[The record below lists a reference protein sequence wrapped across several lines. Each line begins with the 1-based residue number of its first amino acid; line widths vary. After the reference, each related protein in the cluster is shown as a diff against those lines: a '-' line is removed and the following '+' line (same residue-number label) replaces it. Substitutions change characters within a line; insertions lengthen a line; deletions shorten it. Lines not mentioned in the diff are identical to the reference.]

1 MPSRL
6 EEIRQIAK
14 ASGLREI
21 FYNEESRV
29 VSFVPARGN
38 TNPLTRLNVYF
49 TTMTVGTC
57 IDHPFQ
63 GKTQLFRR
71 NVTLEQLKE
80 IALDPRIHTGQGYR
94 QVVKQE
100 KRTREEEAHDSMEN
114 VTLGEEAELREEL
127 KRLLD
132 RAEMIKEALKGIEE
146 KRRKEEAEA
155 EEKRQQE
162 AAEAE
167 EVKRTAALEARGTCY
182 DYLLNESCRLIFDK
196 GFNDST
202 KIIALGGDMIFGLED
217 NGSMW
222 WSGLPKQLDN
232 KLRGRQKSLPPPRHV
247 AIGPND
253 LYYVKFEDGSSQ
265 WSGSLADCDCE
276 SLRKNDVKRVAFG
289 ADENKIFILH
299 ENGGYSHRGIPDEL
313 ASIVEKS
320 YRKSVIEDIALGP
333 NGEYYMRCR
342 NGFSCW
348 QGDQSFLRAMAKY
361 KNWVTSVGFG
371 DDNQYFIRYKQ

>member
-1 MPSRL
+1 MSFRVRKL
-6 EEIRQIAK
+6 CGSCSTFRK
-14 ASGLREI
+14 
-21 FYNEESRV
+21 V

-94 QVVKQE
+94 QVVKHE
-100 KRTREEEAHDSMEN
+100 KRTREEEAQEN

-127 KRLLD
+127 TRLLD

-155 EEKRQQE
+155 EEKRRKE
-162 AAEAE
+162 AVKAE
-167 EVKRTAALEARGTCY
+167 EAKRTAALEARGTCY
-182 DYLLNESCRLIFDK
+182 DYSLHESCRAFVDEY
-196 GFNDST
+196 FNDST
-202 KIIALGGDMIFGLED
+202 KIIALGGDGILGVED
-217 NGSMW
+217 DGSTW
-222 WSGLPKQLDN
+222 WSCVPKQLDN

-253 LYYVKFEDGSSQ
+253 LYYVEFEDGSWQ
-265 WSGSLADCDCE
+265 CAGNIADCDRE
-276 SLRKNDVKRVAFG
+276 SLRENRVKRVAFG
-289 ADENKIFILH
+289 ADENEIFILY
-299 ENGGYSHRGIPDEL
+299 ENGGYSHRGIPDVL
-313 ASIVEKS
+313 ASTVEKS

-333 NGEYYMRCR
+333 HGEYYMRCR

-348 QGDQSFLRAMAKY
+348 QGDSSFLRAMAKY